1 MLQIRG
7 IEKSYPKFHLGPVDM
22 TQPEGYIMG
31 LVGENGAGKST
42 LIYTIMDLLPPESG
56 VIELFGRSYR
66 RDEIAIK
73 QQIGFVYE
81 DNCFYD
87 NLTPSAMVRLLRLS
101 YPNWDDAN
109 YQRLMKQFGIQEKP
123 LRKLSKGQ
131 KATYAFITALSHRAR
146 LLILDEPTSG
156 LDPIVRR
163 ELLDEL
169 RRYVEP
175 GDRSVLFST
184 HITSD
189 LEQVAD
195 LITFIHH
202 GRVLFS
208 TDVEDIREH
217 YHIVKGRA
225 DGMASLELL
234 GRQTKQTHVQGL
246 YQGDISRLD
255 GWDISIEPAT
265 LEDIMYFM
273 KRGDQDEA
281 LS

>member
-7 IEKSYPKFHLGPVDM
+7 VEKDYPKFHLGPVDLSL
-22 TQPEGYIMG
+22 PEGYIMG

-42 LIYTIMDLLPPESG
+42 LIYLIMNLLPAKTGE
-56 VIELFGRSYR
+56 IELFGTTYQ
-66 RDEIAIK
+66 RDEIVIK

-81 DNCFYD
+81 ENPYYQS
-87 NLTPSAMVRLLRLS
+87 LTPSAMSRLLRLS
-101 YPNWDDAN
+101 YPSWDQAT
-109 YQRLMKQFGIQEKP
+109 YQRLIDHFEIADKPIQ
-123 LRKLSKGQ
+123 KLSKGQ
-131 KATYAFITALSHRAR
+131 KATFSLICALSHNAR

-195 LITFIHH
+195 LITFIHK
-202 GRVLFS
+202 GKVWF
-208 TDVEDIREH
+208 TQDIDSLRET
-217 YHIVKGRA
+217 YFVIKGA
-225 DGMASLELL
+225 PETLDQIELI
-234 GRQTKQTHVQGL
+234 GRQNRQTHALGL
-246 YQGDISRLD
+246 FHGDASQL
-255 GWDISIEPAT
+255 GHSLAIEPAS
-265 LEDIMYFM
+265 LEDIMFFM
-273 KRGDQDEA
+273 KRGDQHVA
-281 LS
+281 GI